1 MKAKVI
7 IENRE
12 TTIILT
18 PENQFEKDVIEK
30 VYLDKQQHNIHTQFD
45 AEYDYGNYSKHRIE
59 LLIKEKRT

>member
-18 PENQFEKDVIEK
+18 PENEFEKDIIEK
-30 VYLDKQQHNIHTQFD
+30 VHNKKKEHNTLCTFD
-45 AEYDYGNYSKHRIE
+45 LKESYGNITNHKIE
-59 LLIKEKRT
+59 ILINQID

>member
-18 PENQFEKDVIEK
+18 PENEFEKDIIEK
-30 VYLDKQQHNIHTQFD
+30 VHNKKK
-45 AEYDYGNYSKHRIE
+45 EYNTLCTFGLKESYGNITNHKIE
-59 LLIKEKRT
+59 ILINQID